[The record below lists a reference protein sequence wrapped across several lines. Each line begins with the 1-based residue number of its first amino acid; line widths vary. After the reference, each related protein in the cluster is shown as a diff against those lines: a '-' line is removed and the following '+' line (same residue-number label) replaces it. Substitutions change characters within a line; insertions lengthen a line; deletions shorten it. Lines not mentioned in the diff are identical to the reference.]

1 MKDEKAS
8 PHPPITKR
16 SRWSSVRLGAAL
28 LSLLLPAIRGHAD
41 DDSWA
46 MLSHDAARSC
56 ATSAEIRPRFERKWY
71 RLFADEG
78 LIAGMQPS
86 AALL

>member
-8 PHPPITKR
+8 LYPPIIER

-46 MLSHDAARSC
+46 MLPHDAGRSG
-56 ATSAEIRPRFERKWY
+56 ATSTEIRPPFERKWY

-78 LIAGMQPS
+78 LIAGMLPS
-86 AALL
+86 DALL